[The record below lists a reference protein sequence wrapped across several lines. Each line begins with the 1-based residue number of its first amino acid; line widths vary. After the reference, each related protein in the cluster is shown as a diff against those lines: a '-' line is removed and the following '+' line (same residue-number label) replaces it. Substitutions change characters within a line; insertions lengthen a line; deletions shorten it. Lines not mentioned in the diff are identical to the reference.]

1 MSPILKF
8 TRHKI
13 FGWDF
18 FFKALPL
25 GYKYSIDVPVGTDY
39 AAAKMITYWVAGSVK
54 STGST
59 RGRAAGDITDPS
71 IQVPAGKY
79 GFVVDVDTKWWCT
92 VAKANGNILPE
103 VSKTVI
109 EAGDTAAF
117 GAGTLL
123 FLAEGEFKVN
133 NQDAV
138 KGPKTYKIVSA
149 GAQITAV
156 TKTYG
161 LVFIKEK

>member
-8 TRHKI
+8 TRHRI
-13 FGWDF
+13 FGWEF
-18 FFKALPL
+18 FSRALPA
-25 GYKYSIDVPVGTDY
+25 GYKYSIDVPVDTDY
-39 AAAKMITYWVAGSVK
+39 AAAKMITYWVAGSIK
-54 STGST
+54 STEDT
-59 RGRAAGDITDPS
+59 RGRSAGDITDFS
-71 IQVPAGKY
+71 IKVPAGKH
-79 GFVVDVDTKWWCT
+79 GFVVDADTKWWCT
-92 VAKANGNILPE
+92 TAKANGNILPE
-103 VSKTVI
+103 VSKTII

-133 NQDAV
+133 NQDAI
-138 KGPKTYKIVSA
+138 KGPKTYKIVSEDV
-149 GAQITAV
+149 QITAV